1 MTAGK
6 TVSPL
11 ERCRR
16 LLAQRQEQAQ
26 RRQRQLERLRRTRA
40 FSIYAVIGYT
50 VIDPTAAFLLVPLA
64 VLVVPAIF
72 VQHWLAR
79 TIYRGRLAVEFYR
92 RAALRMEDRWIGLGD
107 SGARYLPADHLY
119 ADDLDLFGCGSLFQF
134 LCAARTSVGK
144 DTLAGWLLHPAT
156 VDEICE
162 RQAAVQELSERLD
175 VRERL
180 AVLELDHS
188 TFRPAALSE
197 WEHATDPLPESM
209 RLLTRLGV
217 AAAAVLAWSFELG
230 FWLFAA
236 VLMAE
241 IGLYILQRKRLQAIA
256 APAGEVWKAHAA
268 LAVVRGALRPVCFD
282 SQRLQQIRSTIN
294 AQTTDSNLT
303 DACYGFIVQRPLLL
317 LLAEQVTSHV
327 DRWRQAIAAQSRQ
340 GLTAWGELEA
350 LASLA
355 QYRFEQPDTSFPEVV
370 SAPLSY
376 EAEQIGHPLIPATRR
391 VANDVM
397 LNDNRRLLLISGSNM
412 SGKSTLL
419 RTVGINAVLALS
431 GGPVCARRLRLT
443 TFSIGTAMRFRDSL
457 QQQTSHFYA
466 VVERLR
472 RITELATDER
482 PLLFLIDEI
491 LQGTNSKD
499 RVAGAEAVVRT
510 LIDRGGVGFVTTHDL
525 ELTRIVDSYGERA
538 ANVHFVDQ
546 LVDGKLSFDYLMR
559 PGIVQTSNAIDLMR
573 QMGLNV

>member
-1 MTAGK
+1 
-6 TVSPL
+6 
-11 ERCRR
+11 
-16 LLAQRQEQAQ
+16 
-26 RRQRQLERLRRTRA
+26 
-40 FSIYAVIGYT
+40 
-50 VIDPTAAFLLVPLA
+50 
-64 VLVVPAIF
+64 
-72 VQHWLAR
+72 
-79 TIYRGRLAVEFYR
+79 
-92 RAALRMEDRWIGLGD
+92 MEDRWIGVGD
-107 SGARYLPADHLY
+107 PGARYLTADHLF
-119 ADDLDLFGCGSLFQF
+119 ADDLDLFGRGSLFQF

-144 DTLAGWLLHPAT
+144 DTLANWLLHSGSLAG
-156 VDEICE
+156 ISE

-188 TFRPAALSE
+188 AFRPTALSE
-197 WEHATDPLPESM
+197 RGDAADPLPRSLR
-209 RLLTRLGV
+209 RLARLGV
-217 AAAAVLAWSFELG
+217 AAVAILSWSFGLG
-230 FWLFAA
+230 YWLVA
-236 VLMAE
+236 VVLLSE
-241 IGLYILQRKRLQAIA
+241 SGLYLLQRKRLQAIA
-256 APAGEVWKAHAA
+256 APAGEALQAQAA
-268 LAVVRGALRPVCFD
+268 LAVLQKALRPVSFD
-282 SQRLQQIRSTIN
+282 SQRLQQIRATID
-294 AQTTDSNLT
+294 AQTTGSNLLDT
-303 DACYGFIVQRPLLL
+303 CFGFVVQRPLLL

-327 DRWRQAIAAQSRQ
+327 DRWRQAVAAQTRQ

-370 SAPLSY
+370 SAPLLY
-376 EAEQIGHPLIPATRR
+376 EAEQIGHPLIPASRR

-419 RTVGINAVLALS
+419 RTVGINAVLALC
-431 GGPVCARRLRLT
+431 GGPVCATRLRLT

-457 QQQTSHFYA
+457 EQQTSHFYA
-466 VVERLR
+466 VIERLR
-472 RITELATDER
+472 RITDLPTDER

-510 LIDRGGVGFVTTHDL
+510 LINRGGLGLVTTHDL

-546 LVDGKLSFDYLMR
+546 LTDGKLSFDYLMR
-559 PGIVQTSNAIDLMR
+559 PGVVQTSNAIDLMR

>member
-1 MTAGK
+1 MTVGPG
-6 TVSPL
+6 VQ
-11 ERCRR
+11 CRR
-16 LLAQRQEQAQ
+16 LLGLRQEQAQ

-40 FSIYAVIGYT
+40 FFIYGVIGYT

-64 VLVVPAIF
+64 AMVVPAIF

-79 TIYRGRLAVEFYR
+79 TLYRERLAVAFYR
-92 RAALRMEDRWIGLGD
+92 RATLRMENRWIGLGD
-107 SGARYLPADHLY
+107 SGARYLTADHLF
-119 ADDLDLFGCGSLFQF
+119 ADDLDLFGRGSLFQF
-134 LCAARTSVGK
+134 LCAARTSIGK
-144 DTLAGWLLHPAT
+144 DTLASWLLHSGTLA
-156 VDEICE
+156 EICE

-188 TFRPAALSE
+188 AFRAESLSK
-197 WEHATDPLPESM
+197 WDHAVDPPRKSM
-209 RLLTRLGV
+209 PLFARLGV
-217 AAAAVLAWSFELG
+217 VAVAVLAWNFGFG
-230 FWLFAA
+230 FWLAA
-236 VLMAE
+236 VVLLSE
-241 IGLYILQRKRLQAIA
+241 TGLYFLQRKRLQSISAL
-256 APAGEVWKAHAA
+256 AGEAWKAHVA
-268 LAVVRGALRPVCFD
+268 LSVARRSLRPVSFD
-282 SQRLQQIRSTIN
+282 SQRLKQIRSTID
-294 AQTTDSNLT
+294 AQTTGSSLL
-303 DACYGFIVQRPLLL
+303 DACCGFLVQRPLLL
-317 LLAEQVTSHV
+317 LLAEQVTPHV

-355 QYRFEQPDTSFPEVV
+355 QYRFEQPDNSFPEVV

-376 EAEQIGHPLIPATRR
+376 EAEQIGHPLIPASRR
-391 VANDVM
+391 VANDVL

-419 RTVGINAVLALS
+419 RTVGINAVLALC
-431 GGPVCARRLRLT
+431 GAPVCARRMRLT
-443 TFSIGTAMRFRDSL
+443 TSSIGTAMRFRDSL
-457 QQQTSHFYA
+457 EQQTSHFYA
-466 VVERLR
+466 VIERLR
-472 RITELATDER
+472 RITELPTDER

-510 LIDRGGVGFVTTHDL
+510 LIERGGLGLVTTHDL

-546 LVDGKLSFDYLMR
+546 LVDGKLSFDYIMR
-559 PGIVQTSNAIDLMR
+559 PGVVQTSNAIDLMR